1 MKSVLIILDGV
12 SEEKTDV
19 LHGMTPLEYA
29 CTPTIDSIVKKGIH
43 KKTSYCVEGREPD
56 SLSCILSALGVD
68 SGIIPRNRAYFEALA
83 SGINVGVDDVVLR
96 CNLISVAENRI
107 ESFNGRGL
115 TSWEMRDISNKVN
128 VPDGLK
134 FHHLTDYRSLMVMKS
149 NREIQLL
156 EDIAPHENIGINIS
170 ELFRGVGKIDLLNYF
185 IEANMVF
192 IRGREYMFYPWGVAE
207 KSYLPSFFNLYGRT
221 CSCIC
226 GAEIMKGI
234 AKAMGM
240 NVPELKNATGDV
252 DTDLRE
258 KAKAV
263 LDELKKNDSVIAH
276 INGSDESAHR
286 MNLQEKISFIEKT
299 DREFLKVIYE
309 NIENTSLTIVSD
321 HQTSSITGKHEKGP
335 VDYISNIREEFTWQ
349 R

>member
-43 KKTSYCVEGREPD
+43 KKASYCVEGREPD
-56 SLSCILSALGVD
+56 SLSCILSVLGVD
-68 SGIIPRNRAYFEALA
+68 SSIIPRNRAYLEALA
-83 SGINVGVDDVVLR
+83 SGINVEDDEVVLR
-96 CNLISVAENRI
+96 CNLISADENRL

-115 TSWEMRDISNKVN
+115 ASEEIDEISNKIT
-128 VPDGLK
+128 VPDGMK
-134 FHHLTDYRSLMVMKS
+134 FYHLTDYRSLMIVKRS
-149 NREIQLL
+149 KEIQLL
-156 EDIAPHENIGINIS
+156 GDVAPHENIGINIS
-170 ELFRGVGKIDLLNYF
+170 ELFRDVGKIEILNEF
-185 IEANMVF
+185 IEANRF
-192 IRGREYMFYPWGVAE
+192 IIRGRQYMFYPWGVAE
-207 KSYLPSFFNLYGRT
+207 KSFLPSFFNLYGRT

-226 GAEIMKGI
+226 GAEIMRGI

-240 NVPELKNATGDV
+240 NVPALKNATGDV
-252 DTDLRE
+252 DSDLRE

-263 LDELKKNDSVIAH
+263 LDELKENDAVIAH
-276 INGSDESAHR
+276 INGADESAHR
-286 MNLQEKISFIEKT
+286 MNLQEKIKFIEKI
-299 DREFLKVIYE
+299 DEEFLKIIYE
-309 NIENTSLTIVSD
+309 NIENTALTIVSD

>member
-1 MKSVLIILDGV
+1 MKSVLVILDGV

-29 CTPTIDSIVKKGIH
+29 CAPTIDSIVKKGIH

-56 SLSCILSALGVD
+56 SLSCILSVLGVD
-68 SGIIPRNRAYFEALA
+68 SSIIPRNRAYLEALA
-83 SGINVGVDDVVLR
+83 SGINVSDDEVVLR
-96 CNLISVAENRI
+96 CNLISMDENRL

-115 TSWEMRDISNKVN
+115 IPEEVEDISNKVT

-134 FHHLTDYRSLMVMKS
+134 FHHLTDYRSLMVAKRS
-149 NREIQLL
+149 KEILML
-156 EDIAPHENIGINIS
+156 ENMAPHENIGINIS
-170 ELFRGVGKIDLLNYF
+170 KLLIGAGKIDILNKF
-185 IEANMVF
+185 IEANSF
-192 IRGREYMFYPWGVAE
+192 SIRGRQYMFYPWGAAE
-207 KSYLPSFFNLYGRT
+207 KSCLPSFFNLHGKT
-221 CSCIC
+221 GSCIC

-240 NVPELKNATGDV
+240 NVPVLKNATGDV

-258 KAKAV
+258 KAEAV
-263 LDELKKNDSVIAH
+263 LNELKTYDVVVAH
-276 INGSDESAHR
+276 INGADEAAHR
-286 MNLQEKISFIEKT
+286 MNIQEKISFIEKT
-299 DREFLKVIYE
+299 DRKFLRTIYE
-309 NIENTSLTIVSD
+309 NMENTSLTIVSD